1 MIFVISRLYENDKY
15 LNKDIEYI
23 FGNEIIEYDLKSAGF
38 NILCYFN
45 LIPDSMKNKLSN
57 MGKKERQIQIGLM
70 QRNSKEFANKLSNGF
85 KEARKLFFEAN
96 NIGDLDILSIKKD
109 AIFTLKPCRNVRFGN
124 LFFDTKNKYTSYLY
138 LNKLEFLYNEHTI
151 DIKGID
157 DNNVSMHKE
166 GFLLFL
172 KDYFM
177 YKENMTNDYVRKF
190 IIDFAKDYKEKE
202 LPIEFYRELN
212 TNSLYK
218 TNLTFNK
225 MDIYLA
231 DTTDIDVVDISY
243 NYLNYVIP
251 LTRLLI

>member
-1 MIFVISRLYENDKY
+1 
-15 LNKDIEYI
+15 
-23 FGNEIIEYDLKSAGF
+23 
-38 NILCYFN
+38 
-45 LIPDSMKNKLSN
+45 
-57 MGKKERQIQIGLM
+57 MGKKERQVQIGIM
-70 QRNSKEFANKLSNGF
+70 QKNNKEFAQKLSNGF
-85 KEARKLFFEAN
+85 KEARRLFFEAN

-138 LNKLEFLYNEHTI
+138 LNRFEFLYNQDKI

-157 DNNVSMHKE
+157 DNNVVLHND

-212 TNSLYK
+212 KNSLYK
-218 TNLTFNK
+218 TNMVFNK
-225 MDIYLA
+225 HDIYL
-231 DTTDIDVVDISY
+231 TGTNNIDILDISY
-243 NYLNYVIP
+243 NYLNYIIP
-251 LTRLLI
+251 LTRILI